1 MRLACSIILKQ
12 KIMELEQTKTGFA
25 YMLQAYKWGGPYMHI
40 ISLMGMLMLA
50 IVIWKAIEVFG
61 RDERNLK
68 RLDLIIM
75 AGSVAAALGLFSQI
89 VGIVQALE
97 AIKAAADISPQIV
110 MSGAIVSFYA
120 PIWGFFIF
128 IVSLLFYFILKEIIK
143 AKMQESN

>member
-1 MRLACSIILKQ
+1 
-12 KIMELEQTKTGFA
+12 MELEQTKTGFA

-75 AGSVAAALGLFSQI
+75 AGSVAAALGFFSQI